1 MLSVSSRL
9 AIDKTSKLNK
19 DGTPK
24 LKLQEAIL
32 VGNHQNQMK
41 FSELTLDMFR
51 MLQLLEREPTSAD
64 KQNSENSEQEK
75 KEGDESNDKSNEKNS
90 MRRINP
96 HKYLLHRPSFGQLM
110 LYITTAFKEISDNS
124 ALLLYLSADGVKHIL
139 KNDGQEGELQ
149 QGYSGG
155 IATSTNPRKTE
166 KTETSEQTALTHCLH
181 PIDLVPFTRKPMFI
195 IIDSN
200 NSTAF
205 KNIPKVFNAPLVSL
219 MSPIEYPGNIN
230 DSAHSGGLFTLFLH
244 SPIKAISFIS
254 DITEMAN
261 EKWNEC
267 KTKIKEIENLISELY
282 NAQATPTGNLDKSYK
297 RFIQDDF
304 LKQILVRYILCCNVL
319 QFNEQFKEP
328 SHYPS
333 CNPPLPQSL
342 IFDPQ
347 IKEKVKELIT
357 LMEVTDKYS
366 FDDTQAANNGSNSV
380 PQTAS

>member
-1 MLSVSSRL
+1 
-9 AIDKTSKLNK
+9 
-19 DGTPK
+19 
-24 LKLQEAIL
+24 
-32 VGNHQNQMK
+32 MK

-64 KQNSENSEQEK
+64 KQNSENNEEK
-75 KEGDESNDKSNEKNS
+75 KDNMAEDHSNDKSNEKNS

-124 ALLLYLSADGVKHIL
+124 ALLLFLSADGVKHII
-139 KNDGQEGELQ
+139 KGEGQESELQ

-155 IATSTNPRKTE
+155 IATSTNPRKAE

-267 KTKIKEIENLISELY
+267 KTKIKEIENYISDLY
-282 NAQATPTGNLDKSYK
+282 NAQATSTGNIDKSYK

-304 LKQILVRYILCCNVL
+304 LRQILVRYVLCCNIL

-328 SHYPS
+328 SHYPC

-357 LMEVTDKYS
+357 LMEVSDKYN
-366 FDDTQAANNGSNSV
+366 FDDTQASTNGSGSV